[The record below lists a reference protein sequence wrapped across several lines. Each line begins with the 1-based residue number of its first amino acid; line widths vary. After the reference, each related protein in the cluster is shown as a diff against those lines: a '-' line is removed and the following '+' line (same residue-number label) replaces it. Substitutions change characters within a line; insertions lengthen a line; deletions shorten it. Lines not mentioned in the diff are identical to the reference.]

1 MAETIHPG
9 AKVAWVSQAHGSWV
23 EKRGVV
29 VAYLPAGQDARD
41 VLRALG
47 AADGRLMAQP
57 VSKVD
62 RYLVRVQVRRTTR
75 IYAPRADQLEKAVAG
90 SGNSRDA

>member
-1 MAETIHPG
+1 MAEIIQPG

-41 VLRALG
+41 VLTVLG
-47 AADGRLMAQP
+47 VEGRLMAQP

-62 RYLVRVQVRRTTR
+62 RYLVRVQARRTTR
-75 IYAPRADQLEKAVAG
+75 IYAPRADQMEKAVAG
-90 SGNSRDA
+90 EQGQP